1 MPWINMTV
9 RRGAMA
15 KPVQHAIMAK
25 LTEVLMWWE
34 KVPNTPTARN
44 IMKGWVYEVDD
55 DADYSAGSPVHE
67 KPFYFIEIRIPINR
81 LDLLAK
87 EGLIRDF
94 TKVVLNAENAEHTP
108 QNARRVWVTIFEIK
122 SEDWGI
128 GGHVDWLRDYTS
140 ALDEL
145 GDYKTPA

>member
-15 KPVQHAIMAK
+15 KAVQHAIMAK

-34 KVPNTPTARN
+34 KVLNTPRARS

-55 DADYSAGSPVHE
+55 AADYSAGSPVHE

-94 TKVVLNAENAEHTP
+94 TKVVLNAENAEQTP
-108 QNARRVWVTIFEIK
+108 QNARRVWVTIFEIQ

>member
-15 KPVQHAIMAK
+15 KAVQHAIMAK

-34 KVPNTPTARN
+34 KVPNTPRARS

-55 DADYSAGSPVHE
+55 AADYSAGSPVHE

-94 TKVVLNAENAEHTP
+94 TKVVLNAENAEQTP
-108 QNARRVWVTIFEIK
+108 QNARRVWVTIFEIQ